1 MFKYTQGVLHNFTGV
16 LNNFHWGVKHHN
28 KMVQPAGVGL
38 YPFTAHAQTDGGLQ
52 IELYLERFLPAFQQ
66 LAPIAC

>member
-16 LNNFHWGVKHHN
+16 LNIITN
-28 KMVQPAGVGL
+28 GVGL
-38 YPFTAHAQTDGGLQ
+38 HPFTAHAQTDGGLQ
-52 IELYLERFLPAFQQ
+52 IELYLERFLPALQQ